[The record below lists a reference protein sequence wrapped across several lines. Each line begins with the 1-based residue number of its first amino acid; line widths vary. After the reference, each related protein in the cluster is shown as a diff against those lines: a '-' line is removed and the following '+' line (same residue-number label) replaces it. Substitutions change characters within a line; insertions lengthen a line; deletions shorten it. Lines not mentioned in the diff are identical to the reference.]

1 MKHSTIALFTS
12 KLEDEAE
19 SDDYEDNKDED
30 EDEDAPP
37 TLIMICMISS
47 IISYIS
53 TLTIFICSIK
63 YNNLNEDDYLIYY
76 YCVSDI
82 SDECNTRD
90 ADVDAPNISDMSIR
104 INYISNINYEGVNRD
119 DASF

>member
-37 TLIMICMISS
+37 TLIMILISVMNVIQEMLMQMLQISQICPFIVIMKLIHFYFFAVVRMMFALWIYEHEAYIDEGGMCGIQMDITS
-47 IISYIS
+47 I
-53 TLTIFICSIK
+53 
-63 YNNLNEDDYLIYY
+63 
-76 YCVSDI
+76 
-82 SDECNTRD
+82 
-90 ADVDAPNISDMSIR
+90 
-104 INYISNINYEGVNRD
+104 
-119 DASF
+119 